1 MEVIVWGATDEKVDD
16 LVEKIIARSETW
28 KNFCTQILYWKFFAI
43 WNCNKREL
51 GLSFEFISISQRK
64 IT

>member
-28 KNFCTQILYWKFFAI
+28 KNFVLKFCTENFLLYETAI
-43 WNCNKREL
+43 KENS
-51 GLSFEFISISQRK
+51 G
-64 IT
+64 

>member
-28 KNFCTQILYWKFFAI
+28 KILILLKFYTENFMLYETAI
-43 WNCNKREL
+43 KENS
-51 GLSFEFISISQRK
+51 GLSFEFI
-64 IT
+64 